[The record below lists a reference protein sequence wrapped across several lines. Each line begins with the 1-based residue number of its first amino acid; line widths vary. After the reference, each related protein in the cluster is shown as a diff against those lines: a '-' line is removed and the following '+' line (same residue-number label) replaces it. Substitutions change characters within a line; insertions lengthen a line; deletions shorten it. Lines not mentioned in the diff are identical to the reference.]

1 MINDAPLANPEDR
14 LRDLSANIE
23 EMKMIL
29 EDIQTMLEGND
40 EYDNAA
46 EAIAEIDCALESLDS
61 AYDSVDEATD
71 LLEL

>member
-1 MINDAPLANPEDR
+1 
-14 LRDLSANIE
+14 
-23 EMKMIL
+23 MIL
-29 EDIQTMLEGND
+29 EDIQTMLEDND

-46 EAIAEIDCALESLDS
+46 EAIAEIDRALESLDS